1 MAEKAVSGKDVFQQ
15 GFLSQANKE
24 AVELAKNTEKLE
36 KALAGVAKQ
45 QEVILQQ
52 SKDPSS
58 AAAIKERDKA
68 LEKSVSTRK
77 QLADVQKVNAKAQKS
92 AKIATTAEIKQKIKL
107 QATNKAIRD
116 SLKDVVA
123 LENKN
128 LGTLQRVAIE
138 SKKLRRERER
148 LNLETK
154 KGRDRLKE
162 INIQL
167 DRNNKKVQQNSDKLK
182 QQKLNVGNYS
192 DSIKNAAA
200 SSGLFSRQLF
210 ILSQIQAT
218 VGALTKKNTVETT
231 ANAAATNAAAKSS
244 GVFSKAL
251 RILKIA
257 LISTGI
263 GAIVVLLGSL
273 VAAFATTQRG
283 SDALSRAFTPIQVA
297 FEKFVG
303 FLQRVGFAIFDR
315 LKEAF
320 ENPGQAIKDLGDLI
334 LTNIINRFTALADA
348 GKGIGKV
355 LKGIFEQ
362 DFDLIAE
369 GGKDVANAAL
379 QAVTGIKDI
388 AGAIKSTAQSIS
400 EEVAQANVEAQ
411 TLVDL
416 QIKFERLQIDTTV
429 ALAKARF
436 EMQQQRGIAQDQL
449 KTDEE
454 RIVALNKAEEQLR
467 FIAKT
472 EKDLLS
478 LQIQKLELEQTFNDT
493 DREGELELATLKA
506 ELFEKDSQ
514 AQKKINSL
522 IAQRSSLE
530 LRSNREK
537 EKGVSLTEKELGLR
551 QKELKLRD
559 ELNKKA
565 VETDKINEIKTLET
579 ELIKLDN
586 LKNQGV
592 ENDQERADKEIEI
605 QKAKL
610 QLILDNE
617 KSTAEDIARARALFD
632 KFEIDQQ
639 KKKNDELA
647 ADEKKARDKRL
658 DDAKKFTNEVGQE
671 LQKRRTAEQQGLDAE
686 IQANSDAIQT
696 QLDLAKDGKANQLTF
711 ERAEADK
718 LALEKKQA
726 AAQAQKE
733 QEAIALVEAF
743 FGALKLRQAEV
754 GTTSGQATLKA
765 IADVGQIK
773 LASRVVTQF
782 AKDGNEMV
790 MPSGQGG
797 RVGVDD
803 IPFMLTKQEA
813 VITRDANLS
822 NPGVAKALNDG
833 SFNDMYMPKMNA
845 QNIVIDTTQS
855 TNFAEVL
862 VQNQK
867 QIDLLTSI
875 KNKPTQML
883 NVNQLNEIIETRVTN
898 GHKKTI
904 VHKPSLLR
912 G

>member
-1 MAEKAVSGKDVFQQ
+1 MAGIGAAVDVIIDRFSSIGEAFSLFFDGDFAKGFEVLKGAFKGIGDEIENDVALATKLKTLTIELTRQQKLFEAQQATTVTRIKELTVVTKNKLAADQDRLKAVREVNDLEIGLTERLLELQEQELAASLDAISADGKSLGLQAEHLDFVERIKNGQIETAEAVKLAADFTLSSAAGEEALFEIVDKVVQLEQERQNLLDKQATTAKRTASIIQQ
-15 GFLSQANKE
+15 IANKNST
-24 AVELAKNTEKLE
+24 AFLQQAAAQKELAKDADSIIEDRILAFN
-36 KALAGVAKQ
+36 KARDFETNAFKVRFDANLINYA
-45 QEVILQQ
+45 EYE
-52 SKDPSS
+52 
-58 AAAIKERDKA
+58 AARVKF
-68 LEKSVSTRK
+68 
-77 QLADVQKVNAKAQKS
+77 
-92 AKIATTAEIKQKIKL
+92 AKIAE
-107 QATNKAIRD
+107 
-116 SLKDVVA
+116 
-123 LENKN
+123 EN
-128 LGTLQRVAIE
+128 
-138 SKKLRRERER
+138 
-148 LNLETK
+148 
-154 KGRDRLKE
+154 
-162 INIQL
+162 
-167 DRNNKKVQQNSDKLK
+167 
-182 QQKLNVGNYS
+182 
-192 DSIKNAAA
+192 
-200 SSGLFSRQLF
+200 
-210 ILSQIQAT
+210 
-218 VGALTKKNTVETT
+218 
-231 ANAAATNAAAKSS
+231 
-244 GVFSKAL
+244 
-251 RILKIA
+251 
-257 LISTGI
+257 
-263 GAIVVLLGSL
+263 
-273 VAAFATTQRG
+273 
-283 SDALSRAFTPIQVA
+283 
-297 FEKFVG
+297 
-303 FLQRVGFAIFDR
+303 
-315 LKEAF
+315 
-320 ENPGQAIKDLGDLI
+320 
-334 LTNIINRFTALADA
+334 
-348 GKGIGKV
+348 
-355 LKGIFEQ
+355 
-362 DFDLIAE
+362 
-369 GGKDVANAAL
+369 
-379 QAVTGIKDI
+379 
-388 AGAIKSTAQSIS
+388 
-400 EEVAQANVEAQ
+400 
-411 TLVDL
+411 
-416 QIKFERLQIDTTV
+416 
-429 ALAKARF
+429 
-436 EMQQQRGIAQDQL
+436 
-449 KTDEE
+449 
-454 RIVALNKAEEQLR
+454 
-467 FIAKT
+467 
-472 EKDLLS
+472 
-478 LQIQKLELEQTFNDT
+478 IQKLRD
-493 DREGELELATLKA
+493 
-506 ELFEKDSQ
+506 
-514 AQKKINSL
+514 
-522 IAQRSSLE
+522 IADAKERKRILQL
-530 LRSNREK
+530 EK
-537 EKGVSLTEKELGLR
+537 ERQEGL
-551 QKELKLRD
+551 
-559 ELNKKA
+559 KA

-592 ENDQERADKEIEI
+592 ENDQERADKEVEI

-617 KSTAEDIARARALFD
+617 KSTAEEIARARALFD

-883 NVNQLNEIIETRVTN
+883 DVNQLNEIIETRVTN

>member
-1 MAEKAVSGKDVFQQ
+1 
-15 GFLSQANKE
+15 
-24 AVELAKNTEKLE
+24 
-36 KALAGVAKQ
+36 
-45 QEVILQQ
+45 
-52 SKDPSS
+52 
-58 AAAIKERDKA
+58 
-68 LEKSVSTRK
+68 
-77 QLADVQKVNAKAQKS
+77 
-92 AKIATTAEIKQKIKL
+92 
-107 QATNKAIRD
+107 
-116 SLKDVVA
+116 

-148 LNLETK
+148 LNLETQ

-162 INIQL
+162 INKQL
-167 DRNNKKVQQNSDKLK
+167 DRNNKKVKQNSDQLK
-182 QQKLNVGNYS
+182 KQRLNVGNYS

-200 SSGLFSRQLF
+200 SSGLFTRQLF

-231 ANAAATNAAAKSS
+231 ANTAATNAAAKSS
-244 GVFSKAL
+244 GAFSKAL
-251 RILKIA
+251 RVLKIA

-273 VAAFATTQRG
+273 VAAFASTQRG

-303 FLQRVGFAIFDR
+303 FLQRVGFAVFDR

-348 GKGIGKV
+348 GRGIGKV

-388 AGAIKSTAQSIS
+388 AGSIKSTAQSIS
-400 EEVAQANVEAQ
+400 EEVAKANVEAQ

-416 QIKFERLQIDTTV
+416 QIKYERLQIDTTV

-436 EMQQQRGIAQDQL
+436 EMQEQRGIAQDQL

-530 LRSNREK
+530 LRSNKEK
-537 EKGVSLTEKELGLR
+537 EKSVGLTEKEL
-551 QKELKLRD
+551 KLRE

-565 VETDKINEIKTLET
+565 VEEDKVNEVKTLET

-592 ENDQERADKEIEI
+592 ENDQERADKEVEI
-605 QKAKL
+605 QQAKL
-610 QLILDNE
+610 QLIIDNE
-617 KSTAEDIARARALFD
+617 KSTAEEIARARALFD
-632 KFEIDQQ
+632 KFEIEQEKKKQQEITAEQ
-639 KKKNDELA
+639 KKE
-647 ADEKKARDKRL
+647 RDKRL
-658 DDAKKFTNEVGQE
+658 DQAKEFTGEVGNE
-671 LQKRRTAEQQGLDAE
+671 LSKRRDAQQQGLDKE
-686 IQANSDAIQT
+686 ISANATAIQE
-696 QLDLAKDGKANQLTF
+696 QQRLAEDGKANQLAF
-711 ERAEADK
+711 ERASADK
-718 LALEKKQA
+718 LALQKKQA
-726 AAQAQKE
+726 AEQSRRE
-733 QEAIALVEAF
+733 QEAVALGERF
-743 FGALKLRQAEV
+743 IDALKLRQNEDGADPNTAI
-754 GTTSGQATLKA
+754 GLALADTLLIKA
-765 IADVGQIK
+765 AAK
-773 LASRVVTQF
+773 SVTQF

-790 MPSGQGG
+790 MPVGQGG

-833 SFNDMYMPKMNA
+833 SFNDMYMPKMDA
-845 QNIVIDTTQS
+845 QNIVVDTTGS
-855 TNFAEVL
+855 NNFAEVL

-883 NVNQLNEIIETRVTN
+883 DVNQFNEIVETVVQN
-898 GHKKTI
+898 GHKKTT